1 MHLWDFKSNNIC
13 YQSHEIKMW
22 TSLIYILHLLS
33 HLANICHVCLY
44 LIILKQLM
52 IGGMVMLFCCI
63 YNGDGMT
70 MFRLICDITSKW
82 STFNL
87 VWIFCNSSPMKLEIF
102 ISFLK
107 DKLHVKNYK
116 QINLALVLKNCIF
129 LYNCNSS
136 MSTISLNPCLL
147 LL

>member
-1 MHLWDFKSNNIC
+1 
-13 YQSHEIKMW
+13 MW
-22 TSLIYILHLLS
+22 VSFIYILHLLL

-44 LIILKQLM
+44 LIILRQLM

-63 YNGDGMT
+63 CSGDGTT
-70 MFRLICDITSKW
+70 MFKLVGDITSKW

-87 VWIFCNSSPMKLEIF
+87 VWIFCTSSPMKLEIF
-102 ISFLK
+102 TSFLK

-116 QINLALVLKNCIF
+116 QIDRALVLKNCIF
-129 LYNCNSS
+129 LYNCNST
-136 MSTISLNPCLL
+136 MFTISINPCLL